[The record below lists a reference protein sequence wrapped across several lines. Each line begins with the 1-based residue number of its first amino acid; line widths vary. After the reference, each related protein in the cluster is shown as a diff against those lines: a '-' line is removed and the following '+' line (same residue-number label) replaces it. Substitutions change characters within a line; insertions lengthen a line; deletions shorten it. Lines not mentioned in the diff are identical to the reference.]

1 MDEEKEL
8 EKKIMNETTIP
19 IGFFVRPSATRM
31 YGSLPPAETP
41 DWEIWRQAIQASDLK
56 EIKLVEEILATGLT
70 LREAGAAMVAIATPR
85 KKNPA

>member
-1 MDEEKEL
+1 M
-8 EKKIMNETTIP
+8 
-19 IGFFVRPSATRM
+19 
-31 YGSLPPAETP
+31 
-41 DWEIWRQAIQASDLK
+41 K